1 MQIISFLRL
10 NWNCQLSDEKTHLK
24 MKNKKVKKAIRKIQS
39 TDSKILNNENFCC
52 VVSGQN
58 ILNFQLSKLPHYVL
72 RPFSAKLFS

>member
-1 MQIISFLRL
+1 MQIISFLRR
-10 NWNCQLSDEKTHLK
+10 NWNCQLSDEQNAC
-24 MKNKKVKKAIRKIQS
+24 KNKKVKKAIRKIQS
-39 TDSKILNNENFCC
+39 TDSKILNNENFSC